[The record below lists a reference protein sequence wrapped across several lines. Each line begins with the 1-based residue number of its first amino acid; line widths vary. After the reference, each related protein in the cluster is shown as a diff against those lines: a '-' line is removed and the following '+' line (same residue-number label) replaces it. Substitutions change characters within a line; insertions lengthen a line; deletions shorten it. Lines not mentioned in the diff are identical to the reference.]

1 MTPQASDWRH
11 LGGEPASKEAAPIKL
26 LTVVEVLNRVLD
38 RAETLR
44 HRSPKGRG
52 ST

>member
-1 MTPQASDWRH
+1 MTPNASDWRRVA
-11 LGGEPASKEAAPIKL
+11 EPASKETASIEL

-44 HRSPKGRG
+44 HRYPKGG

>member
-11 LGGEPASKEAAPIKL
+11 PAEQASKETAPIKL

-38 RAETLR
+38 REETFR
-44 HRSPKGRG
+44 HRYPKGG